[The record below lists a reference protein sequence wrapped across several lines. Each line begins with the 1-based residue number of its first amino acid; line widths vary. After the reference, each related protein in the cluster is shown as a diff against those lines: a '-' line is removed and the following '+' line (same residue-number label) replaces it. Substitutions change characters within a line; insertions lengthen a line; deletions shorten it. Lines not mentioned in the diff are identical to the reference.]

1 MVSVLALQQNDQY
14 LELMFVCFFM
24 DFACSPFGCVCVLG
38 KKKFRIKNFYVKTL
52 RNQNFRKLY
61 KINNTVK

>member
-24 DFACSPFGCVCVLG
+24 DFACSPFGCVCV
-38 KKKFRIKNFYVKTL
+38 YVCVRQEEVQDKEFLCENITEPE
-52 RNQNFRKLY
+52 F
-61 KINNTVK
+61 